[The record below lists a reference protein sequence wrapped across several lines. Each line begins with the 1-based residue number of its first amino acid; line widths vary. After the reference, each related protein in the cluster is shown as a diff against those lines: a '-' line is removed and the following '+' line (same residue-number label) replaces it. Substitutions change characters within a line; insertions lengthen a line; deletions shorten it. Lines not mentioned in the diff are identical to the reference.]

1 MVICTRNFLLK
12 YLGTY
17 CNVIRTYIVGDE
29 ASRVHKKGFYV
40 CITRTVRYFLLFVV
54 LKICGVRKMVLYVNY
69 VCTVQSFVHFWV
81 KKRFIV
87 YNRFVKRYMVF
98 TVWYCCVIWVLARWS
113 YVKWFVKIW
122 KKSFFQILKNF
133 IYVIGFYNF
142 FLKLRGESSGSCKK
156 NCFKEGVKDWF
167 H

>member
-69 VCTVQSFVHFWV
+69 VCTVQSFVRFWV
-81 KKRFIV
+81 KKRYIV
-87 YNRFVKRYMVF
+87 YNRIVKRYMVF
-98 TVWYCCVIWVLARWS
+98 TVWYCCVIWVLAG
-113 YVKWFVKIW
+113 WFLRKMVR
-122 KKSFFQILKNF
+122 KSLINRFFKN
-133 IYVIGFYNF
+133 
-142 FLKLRGESSGSCKK
+142 LKK
-156 NCFKEGVKDWF
+156 NLFI
-167 H
+167 